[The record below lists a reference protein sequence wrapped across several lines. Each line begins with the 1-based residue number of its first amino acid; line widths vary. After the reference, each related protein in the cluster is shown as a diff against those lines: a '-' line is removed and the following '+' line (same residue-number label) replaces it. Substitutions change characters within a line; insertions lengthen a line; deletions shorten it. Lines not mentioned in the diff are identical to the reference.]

1 MLRFA
6 SLLEHEFS
14 KRGHSVRLIQPQPLF
29 GKLGRDSSW
38 VQKWFGYVD
47 KFLIFPLQLRRSKKG
62 FDVVHICD
70 HSNSMYV
77 RQVAD
82 LPHVVTCHDM
92 LAIRSALGEIPQNPT
107 SSTGKILQHLILR
120 GLTRSRHIV
129 CVSANTKTELLRIT
143 GMSDSK
149 ISVVPLGLS
158 YPYAPMDRGPALQQL
173 DRHNVVAKEPF
184 FLHVGGRAWYK
195 NRLGVLQIFCRLR
208 SLESFRE
215 HRLVMIGQSL
225 ESSLIEFIAS
235 HGLNEVV
242 SCISNI
248 PNEDLRAAYSLATGL
263 IFPSLQ
269 EGFGWPILEAQSC
282 GCPVFTTNRAPMTE
296 VGGTAATYFDPDH
309 LEEAA
314 QIISS
319 ALNEKN
325 LRERSLMNASRFNLH
340 PMIEGYL
347 AAYSTAIGETTSRH
361 PERF

>member
-1 MLRFA
+1 
-6 SLLEHEFS
+6 
-14 KRGHSVRLIQPQPLF
+14 
-29 GKLGRDSSW
+29 
-38 VQKWFGYVD
+38 
-47 KFLIFPLQLRRSKKG
+47 
-62 FDVVHICD
+62 
-70 HSNSMYV
+70 
-77 RQVAD
+77 
-82 LPHVVTCHDM
+82 
-92 LAIRSALGEIPQNPT
+92 
-107 SSTGKILQHLILR
+107 
-120 GLTRSRHIV
+120 
-129 CVSANTKTELLRIT
+129 
-143 GMSDSK
+143 MSDSK